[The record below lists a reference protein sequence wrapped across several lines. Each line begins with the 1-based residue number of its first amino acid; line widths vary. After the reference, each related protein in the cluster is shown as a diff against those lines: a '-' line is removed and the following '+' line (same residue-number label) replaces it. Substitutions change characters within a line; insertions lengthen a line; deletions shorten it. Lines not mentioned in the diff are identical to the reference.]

1 MAVVTRQRHNALL
14 RALSTWLRSRGVT
27 DVIQDSPLYQWHWVE
42 GLEYLRKKMRAPD
55 LCCVAPKD
63 GVLMMIEVTVSKSPT
78 SVRKHKEK
86 KYHDLA
92 PILSSAPKV
101 KGASLSVLD
110 AFVVVVNEEGTLPPE
125 TINTLES
132 LALLT
137 AANDESKQNVDEAV
151 REIALELLRIRNH
164 WMNQ

>member
-1 MAVVTRQRHNALL
+1 M
-14 RALSTWLRSRGVT
+14 
-27 DVIQDSPLYQWHWVE
+27 VE
-42 GLEYLRKKMRAPD
+42 M
-55 LCCVAPKD
+55 
-63 GVLMMIEVTVSKSPT
+63 TVSKSPT

-101 KGASLSVLD
+101 QEANLSVLD
-110 AFVVVVNEEGTLPPE
+110 TFVVVVDEEGTLPPE

-137 AANDESKQNVDEAV
+137 AAKDDSKHNVDEAV
-151 REIALELLRIRNH
+151 REIALDLLRIRNH
-164 WMNQ
+164 WMNQR